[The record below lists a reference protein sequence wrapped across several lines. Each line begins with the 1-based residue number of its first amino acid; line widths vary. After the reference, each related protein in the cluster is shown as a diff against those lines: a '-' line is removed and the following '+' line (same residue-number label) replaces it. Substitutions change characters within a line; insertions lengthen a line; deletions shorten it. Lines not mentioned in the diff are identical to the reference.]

1 MEDKRLFLLDAFA
14 LIYRSYF
21 AFAKNP
27 MINSKGMNVSAIFGF
42 TNTLVDLME
51 KEKPTHLAVVFDMA
65 GPTDRAVEFEFYK
78 ANREEMP
85 EGIRSAIPY
94 IKEIIQGFHIPILE
108 LAGFEADDVIGTIA
122 KQKAREN
129 HVVYMVTPDK
139 DFCQLVE
146 ENIKIYKP
154 ARMGNSF
161 EILGVKEVLE
171 KWEVDNPLQVIDIL
185 GMWGDAVDNI
195 PGIPSVGEKTAKKL
209 IKEYGSMENVIANAA
224 NIKGKLG
231 ENIATHAAQGI
242 ISKKLATIII
252 DSPIEVS
259 DEDLLIT
266 PIDKE
271 KLTALF
277 TELEFRGLG
286 KRIIGDAY
294 TVNQNNDISSTAT
307 KKNKNVNQIDL
318 FSGESIGSSTLATE
332 EVTRGNSIENI
343 IHHYQSIDTEE
354 KIMAFVELLCQQK
367 QVCFD
372 SETTGLDANNTE
384 IVGLSFS
391 FKIHEA
397 YYIPISANQ
406 EEAKHTLN
414 LFKAFFENENI
425 KKIGQNIKFDILVL
439 KQYDIAVKGIVLD
452 TMIMH
457 YLLEPDLR
465 HGMNYLSETYLGY
478 SPISIETLIGKKGK
492 GQLSMRDV
500 ALDKITD
507 YAAEDA
513 DVTLQLFDFLEPKIT
528 ERELDSLCHELEL
541 PLIPVLADMEQ
552 EGVKIDVAFL
562 NNYSVEI
569 GKEIEL
575 LKTKIFELA
584 GVVFNMDSPKQLGDV
599 LFIKL
604 AIPYTDKKT
613 ATGQFS
619 TNEETLS
626 KLAKDY
632 EIIDHILDYR
642 ELAKLKSTYVDAIP
656 ALINPKTHRLHTTF
670 NQTIAA
676 TGRLSSVNPNLQNIP
691 IKTDRGKEIRKAFI
705 PKNDDY
711 TILSADY
718 SQIELRIV
726 AEMSK
731 EKNMLED
738 FRKGIDI
745 HTATAAKV
753 YGVSIEEVSKTQR
766 SNAKMVNFGIIY
778 AISAFGLSQR
788 LRIPRKE
795 AAELIDNYFIQYPGI
810 KNYMNETLEFARSH
824 GYVKTILGRRRYLKD
839 INSANHTVRSAAER
853 EAVNAPIQGSAAD
866 MIKVAMIQIHDELI
880 KRKLKT
886 KMTLQVHDE
895 LVFDAY
901 TPELDEVKQIILEKM
916 QSAIPMEVPIIAEIG
931 DGRNWLEAH

>member
-1 MEDKRLFLLDAFA
+1 M
-14 LIYRSYF
+14 
-21 AFAKNP
+21 
-27 MINSKGMNVSAIFGF
+27 
-42 TNTLVDLME
+42 
-51 KEKPTHLAVVFDMA
+51 
-65 GPTDRAVEFEFYK
+65 
-78 ANREEMP
+78 
-85 EGIRSAIPY
+85 
-94 IKEIIQGFHIPILE
+94 
-108 LAGFEADDVIGTIA
+108 
-122 KQKAREN
+122 
-129 HVVYMVTPDK
+129 
-139 DFCQLVE
+139 
-146 ENIKIYKP
+146 
-154 ARMGNSF
+154 
-161 EILGVKEVLE
+161 
-171 KWEVDNPLQVIDIL
+171 
-185 GMWGDAVDNI
+185 
-195 PGIPSVGEKTAKKL
+195 
-209 IKEYGSMENVIANAA
+209 
-224 NIKGKLG
+224 
-231 ENIATHAAQGI
+231 
-242 ISKKLATIII
+242 
-252 DSPIEVS
+252 
-259 DEDLLIT
+259 
-266 PIDKE
+266 
-271 KLTALF
+271 
-277 TELEFRGLG
+277 
-286 KRIIGDAY
+286 
-294 TVNQNNDISSTAT
+294 
-307 KKNKNVNQIDL
+307 
-318 FSGESIGSSTLATE
+318 
-332 EVTRGNSIENI
+332 
-343 IHHYQSIDTEE
+343 
-354 KIMAFVELLCQQK
+354 
-367 QVCFD
+367 
-372 SETTGLDANNTE
+372 
-384 IVGLSFS
+384 
-391 FKIHEA
+391 
-397 YYIPISANQ
+397 PISANQ

-478 SPISIETLIGKKGK
+478 SPILIETLIGKKGK

-500 ALDKITD
+500 ALDKITE

-541 PLIPVLADMEQ
+541 PLIPVLADMEE

-753 YGVSIEEVSKTQR
+753 YGVSIEEVTKTQR

-778 AISAFGLSQR
+778 AISAFGL
-788 LRIPRKE
+788 
-795 AAELIDNYFIQYPGI
+795 
-810 KNYMNETLEFARSH
+810 
-824 GYVKTILGRRRYLKD
+824 
-839 INSANHTVRSAAER
+839 
-853 EAVNAPIQGSAAD
+853 
-866 MIKVAMIQIHDELI
+866 
-880 KRKLKT
+880 
-886 KMTLQVHDE
+886 
-895 LVFDAY
+895 
-901 TPELDEVKQIILEKM
+901 
-916 QSAIPMEVPIIAEIG
+916 
-931 DGRNWLEAH
+931 

>member
-1 MEDKRLFLLDAFA
+1 
-14 LIYRSYF
+14 
-21 AFAKNP
+21 
-27 MINSKGMNVSAIFGF
+27 
-42 TNTLVDLME
+42 
-51 KEKPTHLAVVFDMA
+51 
-65 GPTDRAVEFEFYK
+65 
-78 ANREEMP
+78 
-85 EGIRSAIPY
+85 
-94 IKEIIQGFHIPILE
+94 
-108 LAGFEADDVIGTIA
+108 
-122 KQKAREN
+122 
-129 HVVYMVTPDK
+129 MVTPDK

-154 ARMGNSF
+154 ARLGNSF

-171 KWEVDNPLQVIDIL
+171 KWEVEHPLQVIDIL

-231 ENIATHAAQGI
+231 ENIATHAQQGI

-252 DSPIEVS
+252 DSPIDVS

-266 PIDKE
+266 PCDKE
-271 KLTALF
+271 KLGALF
-277 TELEFRGLG
+277 TELEFRTLG
-286 KRIIGDAY
+286 RRVLGESY
-294 TVNQNNDISSTAT
+294 SVNQGNESAPFAKKQKST
-307 KKNKNVNQIDL
+307 NQIDM
-318 FSGESIGSSTLATE
+318 FGESVSEVEPLLHE
-332 EVTRGNSIENI
+332 EIKKGNTIENVA
-343 IHHYQSIDTEE
+343 HTYVTVDTDE
-354 KIMAFVELLCQQK
+354 KINTLLDALHQQK
-367 QVCFD
+367 LVCFD

-391 FKIHEA
+391 YKTHEA
-397 YYIPISANQ
+397 YYVPISADPT
-406 EEAKHTLN
+406 EAKL
-414 LFKAFFENENI
+414 LLQRFQPFFANESI
-425 KKIGQNIKFDILVL
+425 AKIGQNIKYDILVL
-439 KQYDIAVKGIVLD
+439 KQYGIEVKGEIID

-465 HGMNYLSETYLGY
+465 HGMNYLAENYLGY
-478 SPISIETLIGKKGK
+478 SPVSIESLIGKKGK
-492 GQLSMRDV
+492 NQLSMRDV
-500 ALDKITD
+500 SIEKITA

-513 DVTLQLFDFLEPKIT
+513 DITLQLYDFLAPKIA
-528 ERELDSLCHELEL
+528 EREVDKLCYELEL

-552 EGVKIDVAFL
+552 EGVNIDVGFL
-562 NNYSVEI
+562 QNYSVDI
-569 GKEIEL
+569 AKEIET
-575 LKTKIFELA
+575 LKTTIFTLA
-584 GVVFNMDSPKQLGDV
+584 GVEFNMDSPKQLGDV

-626 KLAKDY
+626 KLAKEY

-691 IKTDRGKEIRKAFI
+691 IKTDRGKEIRKAFVA
-705 PKNDDY
+705 KNDDY
-711 TILSADY
+711 SIISADY

-726 AEMSK
+726 AAMSQ

-738 FRKGIDI
+738 FKNGLDI

-753 YGVSIEEVSKTQR
+753 YGIPLHEVSKTQR

-788 LRIPRKE
+788 LGIPRKE
-795 AAELIDNYFIQYPGI
+795 AATLIDNYFIQYPGI
-810 KNYMNETLEFARSH
+810 KNYMSETLDFARSH

-853 EAVNAPIQGSAAD
+853 EAINAPIQGSAAD
-866 MIKVAMIQIHDELI
+866 LIKVAMLQIHDELK
-880 KRKLKT
+880 KRNLKT
-886 KMTLQVHDE
+886 TMTLQVHDE

-901 TPELDEVKQIILEKM
+901 KPEIEEVKTIIIDKM
-916 QSAIPMEVPIIAEIG
+916 QNAIAMSVPIIAEVGIG
-931 DGRNWLEAH
+931 KNWLEAH

>member
-21 AFAKNP
+21 AFAKTP
-27 MINSKGMNVSAIFGF
+27 IVNSKGMNTSAIFGF
-42 TNTLVDLME
+42 TNTLVDLMD

-78 ANREEMP
+78 ANREAMP
-85 EGIRSAIPY
+85 EDIRSAIPY
-94 IKEIIQGFHIPILE
+94 IKEIIRGFHIPILE
-108 LAGFEADDVIGTIA
+108 LEGYEADDVIGTIA
-122 KQKAREN
+122 KKKARED

-154 ARMGNSF
+154 ARLGNSF
-161 EILGVKEVLE
+161 EIMGVKEVLE
-171 KWEVDNPLQVIDIL
+171 KWEVEHPLQVIDIL

-224 NIKGKLG
+224 HIKGKLG
-231 ENIATHAAQGI
+231 ENIATHAQQGI

-252 DSPIEVS
+252 DSPIDVS

-266 PIDKE
+266 PCDKE
-271 KLTALF
+271 KLGALF
-277 TELEFRGLG
+277 TELEFRTLG
-286 KRIIGDAY
+286 RRVLGESY
-294 TVNQNNDISSTAT
+294 SVNQGNESAPLAKKQKST
-307 KKNKNVNQIDL
+307 NQIDM
-318 FSGESIGSSTLATE
+318 FSESVNEVEPLLHE
-332 EVTRGNSIENI
+332 EIKKGNTIENVA
-343 IHHYQSIDTEE
+343 HTYVTVDTDE
-354 KIMAFVELLCQQK
+354 KINTLLDALHQQK
-367 QVCFD
+367 LVCFD

-391 FKIHEA
+391 YKTHEA
-397 YYIPISANQ
+397 YYVPISADPT
-406 EEAKHTLN
+406 EAKL
-414 LFKAFFENENI
+414 LLQRFQPFFANESI
-425 KKIGQNIKFDILVL
+425 AKIGQNIKYDILVL
-439 KQYDIAVKGIVLD
+439 KQYGIEVKGEIID

-465 HGMNYLSETYLGY
+465 HGMNYLAENYLGY
-478 SPISIETLIGKKGK
+478 SPVSIESLIGKKGK
-492 GQLSMRDV
+492 NQLSMRDV
-500 ALDKITD
+500 SLEKITA

-513 DVTLQLFDFLEPKIT
+513 DITLQLYDFLAPKIA
-528 ERELDSLCHELEL
+528 EREVDKLCYELEL

-552 EGVKIDVAFL
+552 EGVNIDVGFL
-562 NNYSVEI
+562 QNYSVDI
-569 GKEIEL
+569 AKEIET
-575 LKTKIFELA
+575 LKTTIFTLA
-584 GVVFNMDSPKQLGDV
+584 GVEFNMDSPKQLGDV

-626 KLAKDY
+626 KLAKEY

-691 IKTDRGKEIRKAFI
+691 IKTDRGKEIRKAFVA
-705 PKNDDY
+705 KNDDY
-711 TILSADY
+711 SIISADY

-726 AEMSK
+726 AAMSQ

-738 FRKGIDI
+738 FKNGLDI

-753 YGVSIEEVSKTQR
+753 YGIPLHEVSKTQR

-788 LRIPRKE
+788 LGIPRKE
-795 AAELIDNYFIQYPGI
+795 AATLIDNYFIQYPGI
-810 KNYMNETLEFARSH
+810 KNYMSETLDFARSH

-853 EAVNAPIQGSAAD
+853 EAINAPIQGSAAD
-866 MIKVAMIQIHDELI
+866 LIKVAMLQIHDELK
-880 KRKLKT
+880 KRNLKT
-886 KMTLQVHDE
+886 TMTLQVHDE
-895 LVFDAY
+895 LVFDAFN
-901 TPELDEVKQIILEKM
+901 PEIEEVKTIIIDKM
-916 QSAIPMEVPIIAEIG
+916 QNAIAMSVPIIAEVGIG
-931 DGRNWLEAH
+931 KNWLEAH